1 MFEIKS
7 NCSLSRSLLV
17 GLVLLSA
24 CQTRQISSNYKGKP
38 YTDSLYKEGAQVIP
52 GRLQCEYYDLGGEG
66 IAYHDSDSIN
76 SGSGRLNP
84 ADGSYLHEFRMKE
97 AVDISYTKFQDPAID
112 NNPFNLVEPQKD
124 QLYVGWTKPGEW
136 IKYTVDVK
144 KSGTYELGI
153 MFTSNKNGKI
163 SISVNDKDMTG
174 LLLIPSTANPAET
187 IPWRQWHHWNYIS
200 NLAKI
205 DLKQGMQ
212 VLTLHTLEI
221 GEMNYDFIDFKLIK

>member
-1 MFEIKS
+1 MFKIIS
-7 NCSLSRSLLV
+7 IHSISRSLFV
-17 GLVLLSA
+17 GLVLFSA
-24 CQTRQISSNYKGKP
+24 CQSGQISSNYKGKP
-38 YTDSLYKEGAQVIP
+38 YADALYKGGAQIIP

-66 IAYHDSDSIN
+66 ISYHDSDSIN
-76 SGSGRLNP
+76 SGSGQLNP

-97 AVDISYTKFQDPAID
+97 AVDISYTKFREPAID
-112 NNPFNLVEPQKD
+112 NNPYNLAEPQKD

-163 SISVNDKDMTG
+163 SISVNDKDITG
-174 LLLIPSTANPAET
+174 PLTIPSTANPAET
-187 IPWRQWHHWNYIS
+187 IPWRQWHHWNYIG
-200 NLAKI
+200 NLTKI
-205 DLKQGMQ
+205 ELKQGLQ
-212 VLTLHTLEI
+212 VLTLHTLET